1 MLSRQEDLLWLLLRY
16 RSKDKQVIPGWKG
29 FFYEITKE
37 TTDTHIV
44 GYLPTICQSP
54 TKMDVVLEVLKQCKQ
69 KAEALNLNEMD
80 LVLDHAIYAKA
91 VEIVMNEKFT
101 NLRTFIN
108 IWIGGFHAA
117 SIFLGVIGKRFK
129 DAGPKDLVIEARL
142 LGEDQ
147 VDQMLKGKEY
157 NNGIRTH
164 FYIAE
169 AISMKK
175 VEAFE
180 EWLRNN
186 NKYSDYN
193 CDLESAES
201 EAFSSSQSPETFK
214 EGMSK

>member
-1 MLSRQEDLLWLLLRY
+1 
-16 RSKDKQVIPGWKG
+16 
-29 FFYEITKE
+29 
-37 TTDTHIV
+37 
-44 GYLPTICQSP
+44 
-54 TKMDVVLEVLKQCKQ
+54 
-69 KAEALNLNEMD
+69 
-80 LVLDHAIYAKA
+80 
-91 VEIVMNEKFT
+91 
-101 NLRTFIN
+101 
-108 IWIGGFHAA
+108 
-117 SIFLGVIGKRFK
+117 
-129 DAGPKDLVIEARL
+129 
-142 LGEDQ
+142 
-147 VDQMLKGKEY
+147 MLKGKEY
-157 NNGIRTH
+157 NNGIHIH